1 MIQLD
6 IFGEKLDKAEMEA
19 TKYANNNVQTILR
32 VLIDLLE
39 DNNDFEPSDFLPRN
53 NFHISEETWKDR
65 VYELYDIIKSPVIRT
80 YLKPKY
86 EFLLYCII
94 EWWEDCSDDEEI
106 LPNRIDPVLKA
117 ELMKRYENE
126 EDGTAEYVIKALTT
140 YEDYYYIF
148 FQDHDFLPENVE
160 KLIMMYLESPKLFAE
175 LFADIELNDI
185 IEN

>member
-1 MIQLD
+1 M
-6 IFGEKLDKAEMEA
+6 
-19 TKYANNNVQTILR
+19 
-32 VLIDLLE
+32 
-39 DNNDFEPSDFLPRN
+39 
-53 NFHISEETWKDR
+53 
-65 VYELYDIIKSPVIRT
+65 YDIIKSPVIRT

-160 KLIMMYLESPKLFAE
+160 KLIMMYLESPKLFA
-175 LFADIELNDI
+175 DIELNDI